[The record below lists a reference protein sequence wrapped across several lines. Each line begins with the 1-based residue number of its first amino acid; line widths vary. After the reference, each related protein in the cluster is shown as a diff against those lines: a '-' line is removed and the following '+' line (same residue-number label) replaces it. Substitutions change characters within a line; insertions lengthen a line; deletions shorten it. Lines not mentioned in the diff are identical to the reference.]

1 MLISS
6 GARAFLLPE
15 RLLALLCA
23 CVVLPLAAL
32 SCPVLASLVCPAFW
46 TSVCPSS
53 HFPPAGSFNARARVA
68 VATCFASELGRGA
81 LPAESGLVHATVDG
95 DIAATRVKRLARE
108 RKGWGDQAEVCGC
121 RFAICWLIGWKK
133 GGVRTAASC
142 ASCQPKRVHPTTKW
156 GKARMIRLTSASGM
170 REGSKLS
177 MHVRELQPRRR
188 VVGLI
193 WIGGLQPSYSGMVGF
208 LMWAMC
214 LMAKACGE

>member
-1 MLISS
+1 MSISS

-95 DIAATRVKRLARE
+95 DIAATRVKRLATE
-108 RKGWGDQAEVCGC
+108 WKGWGDQAEICGC
-121 RFAICWLIGWKK
+121 RFAICWMIGWKRW
-133 GGVRTAASC
+133 GVHGC
-142 ASCQPKRVHPTTKW
+142 IMCQLPA
-156 GKARMIRLTSASGM
+156 KARASIQRQVGQSRDRADVCVGPSSGM
-170 REGSKLS
+170 HVEGCG
-177 MHVRELQPRRR
+177 RGR
-188 VVGLI
+188 VVGFILTGVLELI
-193 WIGGLQPSYSGMVGF
+193 WWDLNVLALIRGASG
-208 LMWAMC
+208 
-214 LMAKACGE
+214 K